1 MTKTAEVPLRLNS
14 LCSRACAAPYAT
26 GFTLLEVLVALVIIG
41 VSLAAA
47 MRGALSLTGTAEQT
61 RNKLLATLSAE
72 NRLLELRLG
81 RTSLELGESTVE
93 CEQGGIAFTCQQIVK
108 ATPNPFFRRVE
119 LRVSRAATDG
129 QGFAS
134 QQNQLAEMMTVLPT
148 NQ

>member
-1 MTKTAEVPLRLNS
+1 MKTAEALLRPLNNFQEH
-14 LCSRACAAPYAT
+14 AP

-41 VSLAAA
+41 VALAAA

-81 RTSLELGESTVE
+81 RTALELGESTQD
-93 CEQGGIAFTCQQIVK
+93 CEQGGLALTCQQIVK
-108 ATPNPFFRRVE
+108 PTPNPFFRRVE
-119 LRVSRAATDG
+119 VHVLHANTDG
-129 QGFAS
+129 QGVAS
-134 QQNQLAEMMTVLPT
+134 QQSQLAEMMTVLPT